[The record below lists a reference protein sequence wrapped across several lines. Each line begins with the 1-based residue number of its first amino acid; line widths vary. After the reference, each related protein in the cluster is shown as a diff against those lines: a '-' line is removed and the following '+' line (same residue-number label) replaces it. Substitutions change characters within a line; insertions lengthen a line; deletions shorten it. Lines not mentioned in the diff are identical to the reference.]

1 MFSWHFRWKHFVTAS
16 PSTHKVDRTWNNGN
30 LARTKNTESSSK
42 CNTSQ
47 VIIRLKVSIWPPE
60 NRVTCITR
68 VACEGWA
75 WDVLVRKI
83 RDTWLVSSGSAQKST
98 LTVPSI
104 VYNGKFNFK
113 RNLPLERTDSGMF
126 SFLLW
131 EKASVVLNFFF
142 PLTRSSFSSSFFMA
156 LFCFSVCSLSF
167 VISWK
172 LVKFPIMIHV
182 LAKLQFRVIH
192 IILLKFI
199 YSFPPSPHGQFTL
212 IGPDDPKK
220 PMTTPQ
226 N

>member
-1 MFSWHFRWKHFVTAS
+1 
-16 PSTHKVDRTWNNGN
+16 
-30 LARTKNTESSSK
+30 
-42 CNTSQ
+42 
-47 VIIRLKVSIWPPE
+47 
-60 NRVTCITR
+60 
-68 VACEGWA
+68 
-75 WDVLVRKI
+75 
-83 RDTWLVSSGSAQKST
+83 
-98 LTVPSI
+98 
-104 VYNGKFNFK
+104 
-113 RNLPLERTDSGMF
+113 MF

-199 YSFPPSPHGQFTL
+199 YSFIGHFRSFAPYFCFSGVCLPWWWPCFVLFETVTSIKVSYQVSINFDVCPNGLNARQSEIFTHWIPHANLMKVFDVCQVT
-212 IGPDDPKK
+212 
-220 PMTTPQ
+220 
-226 N
+226 